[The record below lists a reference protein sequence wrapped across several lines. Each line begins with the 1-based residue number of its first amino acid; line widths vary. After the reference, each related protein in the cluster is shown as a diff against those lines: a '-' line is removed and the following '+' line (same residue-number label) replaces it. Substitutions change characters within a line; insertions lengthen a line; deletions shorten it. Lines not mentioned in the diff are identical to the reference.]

1 MQTPLAHEAVGP
13 PHLPEH
19 LPSCGPQPD
28 CPQEGESAVSTIVLE
43 AFSESSLPLNISY
56 YSLPEFQLSVG
67 DPSYVGM

>member
-1 MQTPLAHEAVGP
+1 M
-13 PHLPEH
+13 
-19 LPSCGPQPD
+19 
-28 CPQEGESAVSTIVLE
+28 STIVLE